1 MTNIIRSILNI
12 VNNKK
17 KKTNYT
23 IKKSNR
29 VSDEGKKFEIY
40 IKDSFAGSFKK
51 KNKKK
56 HWENV
61 FSYLGSVNN
70 PPDIMIKRGDAI
82 EIKKIK
88 SDNSDLHLNSSS
100 PKSKLLAKDKRI
112 KEECRNCE
120 KWSEKDLI
128 YIIGTIN
135 NKETLTSINMIYGN
149 CMFAENSYYENKER
163 EIVEIIKKS
172 ELNLSETKEL
182 GRINKIDP
190 LGISSLR
197 VRGMWI
203 FQNPKKI
210 FEYLDLPKQK
220 KKFELI
226 CLMKLDK
233 FESMPENDKK
243 NLINSK
249 IDNLQVK
256 DIKLK
261 DPNNLENE
269 IDCKLIMYRD

>member
-1 MTNIIRSILNI
+1 
-12 VNNKK
+12 
-17 KKTNYT
+17 
-23 IKKSNR
+23 
-29 VSDEGKKFEIY
+29 
-40 IKDSFAGSFKK
+40 
-51 KNKKK
+51 
-56 HWENV
+56 
-61 FSYLGSVNN
+61 
-70 PPDIMIKRGDAI
+70 
-82 EIKKIK
+82 
-88 SDNSDLHLNSSS
+88 
-100 PKSKLLAKDKRI
+100 
-112 KEECRNCE
+112 
-120 KWSEKDLI
+120 
-128 YIIGTIN
+128 
-135 NKETLTSINMIYGN
+135 
-149 CMFAENSYYENKER
+149 MFAENNYYENKEK